1 MSQEPNAC
9 RVESHEPHSEK
20 KKMFFFLDKSQ
31 LKLSQTWV
39 IMDLKVNWID
49 KNTNQYF
56 ALLLVDKNS
65 VKNQTAS
72 KVLIENILNL
82 QTCFESPGIERASLS
97 TCRNGSP

>member
-20 KKMFFFLDKSQ
+20 KKIFFLDKSQ

-39 IMDLKVNWID
+39 ILDLKVNWID
-49 KNTNQYF
+49 KNTNQCF

-65 VKNQTAS
+65 VKN
-72 KVLIENILNL
+72 
-82 QTCFESPGIERASLS
+82 
-97 TCRNGSP
+97 